1 MKKVFKWSLLFTTS
15 MILLSCSKEMM
26 DPPVAPRIEKKIEAF
41 GDVRV
46 DYYDWLKDKQNPEV
60 IRYLEAENDYADFI
74 LKDTRKLQ
82 KKLYREMI
90 GRIQETDMSVPVK
103 HDDYFYYSRTEKG
116 KQYSIYCRKK
126 GSLDH
131 KEEIYFNANTQ
142 AEHSDF
148 YSLGLLSVSSNHQIL
163 AYAEDRNGS
172 EVYTLRFKNLEKDFL
187 YPEVIDSV
195 AGGVWANDNKTFFYS
210 TIDYTYRPWRVYRHV
225 LGTPASE
232 DVLVYEDPD
241 MAYYV
246 DVDRSKDKQYIFI
259 TSASKITTE
268 VHYLKTSNPEKDFT
282 LFAPREKGREYSL
295 EHRDGFFYILTNLN
309 DQKNFVILRQPVS
322 APAFTQTV
330 TVYEHNPEVKI
341 TGLDMFEDFLVIY
354 KTGNARA
361 MIDVYTFGDKEAHT
375 ISFPEKTY
383 TARGTDNPE
392 YTSDVLRIHYTSLL
406 TPETVYE
413 YNMKTRELSL
423 LKQKEVHGGWDRHD
437 YSTDLLWVTARDGA
451 KIPVS
456 ILYPKGFK
464 KDGTQPLFLY
474 GYGAYGIAMT
484 PYFSYARWSLVDRG
498 FAYAIAHIRGG
509 GAKGE
514 YWYEDGKW
522 LKKKNTFTDF
532 IDVAEYLIQE
542 GYTTPEKLAISGG
555 SAGGLLIGAVVNMRP
570 DLFGVVVANVP
581 FVDVLNTMSDP
592 DLPLTVTEYDEWGN
606 PAIETYYWYIKSYCP
621 YTNVKAQDYPPM
633 MITAGLNDPRVSY
646 AEPAKWTAKLRAL
659 KTDHHPLIL
668 KTNMGAGHG
677 GASGRYDAY
686 KEIAE
691 EYGFV
696 LGIIKGE

>member
-1 MKKVFKWSLLFTTS
+1 
-15 MILLSCSKEMM
+15 
-26 DPPVAPRIEKKIEAF
+26 
-41 GDVRV
+41 
-46 DYYDWLKDKQNPEV
+46 
-60 IRYLEAENDYADFI
+60 
-74 LKDTRKLQ
+74 
-82 KKLYREMI
+82 
-90 GRIQETDMSVPVK
+90 
-103 HDDYFYYSRTEKG
+103 
-116 KQYSIYCRKK
+116 
-126 GSLDH
+126 
-131 KEEIYFNANTQ
+131 
-142 AEHSDF
+142 
-148 YSLGLLSVSSNHQIL
+148 
-163 AYAEDRNGS
+163 
-172 EVYTLRFKNLEKDFL
+172 
-187 YPEVIDSV
+187 
-195 AGGVWANDNKTFFYS
+195 
-210 TIDYTYRPWRVYRHV
+210 
-225 LGTPASE
+225 
-232 DVLVYEDPD
+232 
-241 MAYYV
+241 
-246 DVDRSKDKQYIFI
+246 
-259 TSASKITTE
+259 
-268 VHYLKTSNPEKDFT
+268 
-282 LFAPREKGREYSL
+282 
-295 EHRDGFFYILTNLN
+295 
-309 DQKNFVILRQPVS
+309 
-322 APAFTQTV
+322 
-330 TVYEHNPEVKI
+330 
-341 TGLDMFEDFLVIY
+341 
-354 KTGNARA
+354 
-361 MIDVYTFGDKEAHT
+361 
-375 ISFPEKTY
+375 
-383 TARGTDNPE
+383 
-392 YTSDVLRIHYTSLL
+392 
-406 TPETVYE
+406 
-413 YNMKTRELSL
+413 MKTRELSL